1 MGKKYTEAEIERIQ
15 NELSNQVE
23 KENDF
28 LTEIEQLSESIAHR
42 LVQGRHTRERFLD
55 TDFIFNL
62 RYDDVRKII
71 YVMRTDPVKL
81 AIGMG
86 HYRPAIFA
94 EEYNENL
101 TMDENVYIAVKAAL
115 CSKAGIIN
123 VDEAGND

>member
-1 MGKKYTEAEIERIQ
+1 MSKKYTETEIARIQ
-15 NELSNQVE
+15 NELTNQVE

-42 LVQGRHTRERFLD
+42 LLMKNCTKEHFMD
-55 TDFIFNL
+55 TDFIFNWK
-62 RYDDVRKII
+62 YDDIRKIV

-86 HYRPAIFA
+86 SYRPGIFA

-101 TMDENVYIAVKAAL
+101 TMEENIYIAVKAAL

-123 VDEAGND
+123 IDDED

>member
-1 MGKKYTEAEIERIQ
+1 MRKKYTETEIARIQ
-15 NELSNQVE
+15 NELNSQVE

-28 LTEIEQLSESIAHR
+28 LTEIEQLSESIAHK
-42 LVQGRHTRERFLD
+42 LVLKNCVKEHFMD
-55 TDFIFNL
+55 SDFIFNWKF
-62 RYDDVRKII
+62 DDIQKII

-86 HYRPAIFA
+86 SYRPGIFA

-101 TMDENVYIAVKAAL
+101 TMEENIYIAVKAAL

-123 VDEAGND
+123 IDEE

>member
-1 MGKKYTEAEIERIQ
+1 MSEKYTETEIARIQ
-15 NELSNQVE
+15 NELNNQVD

-42 LVQGRHTRERFLD
+42 LVVKNNTREHFMD
-55 TDFIFNL
+55 TDFIFTW
-62 RYDDVRKII
+62 RFDDISKVV

-86 HYRPAIFA
+86 SYRPGIFA

-101 TMDENVYIAVKAAL
+101 TMEENIYIAVKAAL

-123 VDEAGND
+123 IDED